1 MIRAISGIIGNRL
14 IINDLIMKEIL
25 DYLKDLEAN
34 NTREWFD
41 QNRERYDITRKKFL
55 GVAEILIHEI
65 RQFDDSIQA
74 LNPKDCV
81 FRIFRDVRFSND
93 KRPFKSNYG
102 CFIARGGKKSGFA
115 GYYLHIQP
123 GECFLSGGIYMP
135 PPEHLQAIRQE
146 IYYHPLDYIRIIEN
160 KDFKETYTLPYFDKL
175 KTAPKGY
182 PKDWEH
188 LELIKNRS
196 YAVGHS
202 VAEAE
207 LYEPDFLTKAVECF
221 KIIHPFNK
229 YLNKAVDENM
239 NS

>member
-1 MIRAISGIIGNRL
+1 
-14 IINDLIMKEIL
+14 MKEIL
-25 DYLKDLEAN
+25 DFLKDLDTN

-41 QNRERYDITRKKFL
+41 QNRDRYDITRKKFL
-55 GVAEILIHEI
+55 AVAELLIHEI
-65 RQFDDSIQA
+65 RQFDEEIPL

-81 FRIFRDVRFSND
+81 FRIFRDVRFSKD

-102 CFIARGGKKSGFA
+102 CFIARGGRKSGFA

-146 IYYHPLDYIRIIEN
+146 IYYHPQKYIELIED
-160 KDFKETYTLPYFDKL
+160 KEFKSIFTLEYFDKL

-188 LELIKNRS
+188 LELIKNRN
-196 YAVGHS
+196 YAVGHK
-202 VAEAE
+202 VEENE
-207 LYEPDFLTKAVECF
+207 LFAPDFLKKAIELF
-221 KIIHPFNK
+221 KIIYPLNR
-229 YLNKAVDENM
+229 YLNRAVDENTGV
-239 NS
+239 